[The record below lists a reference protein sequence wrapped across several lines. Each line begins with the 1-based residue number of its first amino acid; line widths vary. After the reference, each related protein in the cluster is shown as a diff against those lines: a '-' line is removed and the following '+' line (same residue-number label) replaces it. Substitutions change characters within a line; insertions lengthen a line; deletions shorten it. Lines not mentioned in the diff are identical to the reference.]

1 MRESPALK
9 IIELLKFKG
18 ANVSYHDPYIKNSKE
33 IEYVELNKENYYAVI
48 FIGNIIGS
56 ECVPSDIENIK
67 NDPAVQAKFYQTLDT
82 IYENLA
88 EIKFSVSDF
97 FRS

>member
-1 MRESPALK
+1 MIGKL
-9 IIELLKFKG
+9 IITAIILGGGAFLLLSDNF
-18 ANVSYHDPYIKNSKE
+18 E
-33 IEYVELNKENYYAVI
+33 EYVTPYA
-48 FIGNIIGS
+48 S
-56 ECVPSDIENIK
+56 AAASDIENMK
-67 NDPAVQAKFYQTLDT
+67 NDPAVQAKFYQALDI

>member
-1 MRESPALK
+1 MIGKL
-9 IIELLKFKG
+9 IITAIVLGGGAFLLLSDNF
-18 ANVSYHDPYIKNSKE
+18 E
-33 IEYVELNKENYYAVI
+33 EYVSPYA
-48 FIGNIIGS
+48 S
-56 ECVPSDIENIK
+56 AAASDIENMK
-67 NDPAVQAKFYQTLDT
+67 NDPVVQAEFYQALDI

>member
-1 MRESPALK
+1 MIGKL
-9 IIELLKFKG
+9 IITAIILGGGAFLLLSDNF
-18 ANVSYHDPYIKNSKE
+18 E
-33 IEYVELNKENYYAVI
+33 EYVSPYA
-48 FIGNIIGS
+48 S
-56 ECVPSDIENIK
+56 AAASDIENIK
-67 NDPAVQAKFYQTLDT
+67 NDPAVQAKFYQALDI